1 MLNNVLSQKFKPN
14 LTIDEFLEECQKYI
28 ESYSCPLCE
37 GILFESIF
45 DNCGHS
51 FCKNCSEILL
61 EHTKKCPFSN
71 NNLNPPFSS
80 NIVVN
85 TMIEKQKVY
94 CKNKKNGCSWTGKL
108 SERKNHLLNDC
119 LKQLVNCDYF
129 PNCEFKSLREEM
141 INHIKECKYKIINC
155 EYCNEK
161 ILYKDQEE
169 HNKICPN
176 IPVDCSNKCGM
187 KIPLNKINHHMQNEC
202 LESVTECPFLLV
214 GCEYYERR
222 KFLKEHLDKNLERHL
237 RMVTEKINEL
247 NNKINEQNGIINNLN
262 EENNNLKTE
271 VMSIKE
277 SFNNSNND
285 LLNSINTLQ
294 FTMNYM
300 RAYINIPISN
310 FVPNFYDKTLI
321 SGKEEILELN
331 KDEFTIRKCTQNY
344 GWYGISSE
352 YLFQNINISGSLTKT
367 SMIDFNINQL
377 DKIVINMKLTQTSNS
392 CIMFGITWSEAQSP
406 IENGYY
412 HQTNEDDK
420 SFIFY
425 CFNCSIYSKGVIVA
439 QLEEEKKCNE
449 GDVISL
455 IISNST
461 NYLEFRKNGKCL
473 YEPFNLS
480 NFDNSKIRACVD
492 LCDYGDKVEFLR

>member
-1 MLNNVLSQKFKPN
+1 
-14 LTIDEFLEECQKYI
+14 
-28 ESYSCPLCE
+28 
-37 GILFESIF
+37 
-45 DNCGHS
+45 
-51 FCKNCSEILL
+51 
-61 EHTKKCPFSN
+61 
-71 NNLNPPFSS
+71 
-80 NIVVN
+80 
-85 TMIEKQKVY
+85 
-94 CKNKKNGCSWTGKL
+94 
-108 SERKNHLLNDC
+108 
-119 LKQLVNCDYF
+119 
-129 PNCEFKSLREEM
+129 
-141 INHIKECKYKIINC
+141 
-155 EYCNEK
+155 
-161 ILYKDQEE
+161 
-169 HNKICPN
+169 
-176 IPVDCSNKCGM
+176 M

>member
-176 IPVDCSNKCGM
+176 IPVECSNKCGM
-187 KIPLNKINHHMQNEC
+187 KIPLNKVNHHMQNEC

-271 VMSIKE
+271 VMSI
-277 SFNNSNND
+277 
-285 LLNSINTLQ
+285 
-294 FTMNYM
+294 
-300 RAYINIPISN
+300 
-310 FVPNFYDKTLI
+310 
-321 SGKEEILELN
+321 
-331 KDEFTIRKCTQNY
+331 
-344 GWYGISSE
+344 
-352 YLFQNINISGSLTKT
+352 
-367 SMIDFNINQL
+367 
-377 DKIVINMKLTQTSNS
+377 
-392 CIMFGITWSEAQSP
+392 
-406 IENGYY
+406 
-412 HQTNEDDK
+412 
-420 SFIFY
+420 
-425 CFNCSIYSKGVIVA
+425 
-439 QLEEEKKCNE
+439 
-449 GDVISL
+449 
-455 IISNST
+455 
-461 NYLEFRKNGKCL
+461 
-473 YEPFNLS
+473 
-480 NFDNSKIRACVD
+480 
-492 LCDYGDKVEFLR
+492 